1 MSCQLLV
8 MNTGIAT
15 LGSGNV
21 TDGLKYVRSS
31 IIQFTV
37 SVQLQGTGYGKPC
50 YVVLHIVS
58 SIPGS
63 VRVS

>member
-8 MNTGIAT
+8 MNTGIST

-31 IIQFTV
+31 IIHCKCPDA
-37 SVQLQGTGYGKPC
+37 GY
-50 YVVLHIVS
+50 
-58 SIPGS
+58 
-63 VRVS
+63 RVGQTFCCVAQCE

>member
-1 MSCQLLV
+1 
-8 MNTGIAT
+8 MNSIAT

-21 TDGLKYVRSS
+21 TDGLKYAGLVS
-31 IIQFTV
+31 FTV

-58 SIPGS
+58 DIPGS
-63 VRVS
+63 VQVS